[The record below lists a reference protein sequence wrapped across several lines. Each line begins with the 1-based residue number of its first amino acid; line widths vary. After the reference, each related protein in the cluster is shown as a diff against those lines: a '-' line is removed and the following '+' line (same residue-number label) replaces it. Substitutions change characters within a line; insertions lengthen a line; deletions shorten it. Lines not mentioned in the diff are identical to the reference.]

1 MVRRELAGTLRRWL
15 GLQEGEG
22 PRTSRLFSFIFLL
35 TAAAVLAKSAQR
47 EIFLAAY
54 PRSAIPD
61 AFLISAGVLAAASL
75 GITAMTERMSLVR
88 LMRWLLAAGA
98 GLLALTFVTVR
109 AWPAGGPMTAY
120 VTVEVLMSLL
130 LGQAWAVAAEAV
142 DVRSAKRL
150 LPVIGLGAGLSW
162 TVGGFAVSGLAR
174 LLGPASLL
182 LLGAGALI
190 GALGVLQLVAK
201 RDIAVEP
208 RKAPVVGFFT
218 GLAAGLRSIFTEPL
232 TRVLA
237 AIITIELV
245 VEKITDFQLFAL
257 AQQRF
262 AGQPGGVAAFMGLF
276 FGVTGAITLLAPL
289 VSGRLL
295 QAFGS
300 TRALVAGQL
309 WLLLGA
315 VAFVAFPG
323 FAVVVMLTGGDRVI
337 KQALT
342 APARSQIFGAMPAKR
357 RAQAGALLRGVLA
370 AFFGAIAAL
379 VLKALPSSLPV
390 QYLSVGAAV
399 LLVGLVVLTA
409 RTLRKAY
416 LSALQSSVDTSRLD
430 LDGPD
435 SKRPLYR
442 EQLSM
447 LEDEL
452 ASGDEGRAL
461 LAVSVLGTA
470 DPSTTRPLLHRALKH
485 DSAEVRALAAVTLGK
500 AGHPQDVAPLIA
512 TLTAA
517 TGDDERAACL
527 EALAELQAVAAL
539 PAVTALCDASAAEV
553 RALARV
559 CRASLLEV
567 AGTPG
572 ADAELATIEA
582 MLVSGNDDEREAA
595 AWAIGRIP
603 LRTEELQA
611 RFAPLLG
618 DGSIE
623 VRRAAIGASAQFAD
637 EDILKQLVSALEE
650 PAISAAAFDAFTRL
664 KDEGVSS
671 VEKVLTG
678 ASPDLV
684 SRAAAALAQGSGGRA
699 TDVLQRWL
707 DHEAPQ
713 VRYRAT
719 RALVQRRRTSTWR
732 PPGEAVLL
740 RFIEAELA
748 VGYRYHA
755 ALAGLASQ
763 LEAGDAEMRFV
774 AGELQSRAQETERRL
789 LALVG
794 VVADPRIAR
803 LSHHLRDASPQVAA
817 RVLELVEQSLDQRLS
832 ALVMPFLERQ
842 SAEKKAK
849 IGVEQF
855 HVPSTFAA
863 DPLAALLSLNDEHLK
878 LVAYMAFKG
887 RLGDLPS
894 LTNEE
899 DALLRLVERVRF
911 LRSVPVFKELSPEDL
926 MKLAEIATSSHHPGG
941 TVIFREGDP
950 GDVLCMVVSGLVA
963 IRDGQ
968 TVIATQKPHDFFGE
982 LALFDQEPR
991 SADAVAIEDTVLL
1004 EIGGADLDAVMERR
1018 PEIAREI
1025 IRVLARRLRNTT
1037 KTMVGRMVTAAAL
1050 PESKK
1055 GENR

>member
-1 MVRRELAGTLRRWL
+1 MVARDVAAFLRTWL
-15 GLQEGEG
+15 GLQDGEG
-22 PRTSRLFSFIFLL
+22 PRTSRLFTFISLL
-35 TAAAVLAKSAQR
+35 TSAAVLAKSAQR
-47 EIFLAAY
+47 ELFLAAY

-61 AFLISAGVLAAASL
+61 AFLLSAGVLAVASL
-75 GITAMTERMSLVR
+75 AISALTERVSLVR
-88 LMRWLLAAGA
+88 LMRGLLFLGAALLVLTFAAG
-98 GLLALTFVTVR
+98 R
-109 AWPAGGPMTAY
+109 AWPAGGPMLIY
-120 VTVEVLMSLL
+120 VTVEVLFSLL
-130 LGQAWAVAAEAV
+130 LSQAWSVASEAV

-150 LPVIGLGAGLSW
+150 LPVIGLGAGMAW
-162 TVGGFAVSGLAR
+162 TAGGFAVGGLALR
-174 LLGPASLL
+174 LGPSSLL
-182 LLGAGALI
+182 LLGAGCLL
-190 GALGVLQLVAK
+190 GAMATMEWVAR
-201 RDIAVEP
+201 RDIVSER
-208 RKAPVVGFFT
+208 RKAPPEPFFS
-218 GLAAGLRSIFTEPL
+218 GLVSGLRSIFTEPL

-245 VEKITDFQLFAL
+245 VEKLTDFQLFAL
-257 AQQRF
+257 AQQHF

-295 QAFGS
+295 TTFGS
-300 TRALVAGQL
+300 TKALVAGQL
-309 WLLLGA
+309 WLLVGA
-315 VAFVAFPG
+315 AAFLVFPLFG
-323 FAVVVMLTGGDRVI
+323 VMVLLTGGDRVI

-370 AFFGAIAAL
+370 AFFGAVAAV
-379 VLKALPSSLPV
+379 VLKLLPPTMPV
-390 QYLSVGAAV
+390 QYLSLGAVV
-399 LLVGLVVLTA
+399 LLVFLVVLTA
-409 RTLRKAY
+409 RTLRKSY
-416 LSALQSSVDTSRLD
+416 LTALQRSVDTSRVD
-430 LDGPD
+430 LDGLD
-435 SKRPLYR
+435 AKRPLYR

-447 LEDEL
+447 LEDDL

-461 LAVSVLGTA
+461 LAVAVLGTA
-470 DPSTTRPLLHRALKH
+470 APSTTRPLLHRALTH
-485 DSAEVRALAAVTLGK
+485 PSAEVRALAAVTLGK
-500 AGHPQDVAPLIA
+500 AGQAEDATPLIT
-512 TLTAA
+512 TLTEA
-517 TGDDERAACL
+517 TEEDVRAACL
-527 EALAELQAVAAL
+527 EALADLGAAAAI
-539 PAVTALCDASAAEV
+539 PAVTALCDASSPSV

-559 CRASLLEV
+559 CRVRLLEV
-567 AGTPG
+567 AGKPP
-572 ADAELATIEA
+572 AEAELGTIEA
-582 MLVSGNDDEREAA
+582 MLMSGDDDEREAA

-603 LRTEELQA
+603 VHTGDLRE
-611 RFAPLLG
+611 RFAPLLR
-618 DGSIE
+618 DGSLE
-623 VRRAAIGASAQFAD
+623 VRRAAIGASGQFAD
-637 EDILKQLVSALEE
+637 EDILRKLVSALDE
-650 PAISAAAFDAFTRL
+650 PAISNAAFDAFTRL
-664 KDEGVSS
+664 KDDGVSS
-671 VEKVLTG
+671 VEKVLAG
-678 ASPDLV
+678 ANPDLV
-684 SRAAAALAQGSGGRA
+684 SRAAAALAQGSGERA
-699 TDVLQRWL
+699 TDVLQKWL

-719 RALVQRRRTSTWR
+719 RALVQRRRSSTWR

-740 RFIEAELA
+740 RFIHAELA
-748 VGYRYHA
+748 TGYRYHA

-817 RVLELVEQSLDQRLS
+817 RVLELVEQSLDPRLA

-855 HVPSTFAA
+855 KVPASFSS
-863 DPLAALLSLNDEHLK
+863 DPLAALLSLGDEHLK
-878 LVAYMAFKG
+878 LVAYSSFKG
-887 RLGDLPS
+887 ALGHLPS

-899 DALLRLVERVRF
+899 DLLLRLVERVRF

-926 MKLAEIATSSHHPGG
+926 MKLAEIATSSHHPAGA
-941 TVIFREGDP
+941 VIFREGDP
-950 GDVLCMVVSGLVA
+950 GDMLCMVVSGLVA

-968 TVIATQKPHDFFGE
+968 TIIATQKPNDFFGE

-991 SADAVAIEDTVLL
+991 SADAVAIEETVLL

-1037 KTMVGRMVTAAAL
+1037 KSMVGRMIAAASNT
-1050 PESKK
+1050 PS
-1055 GENR
+1055 

>member
-1 MVRRELAGTLRRWL
+1 MVPRDVAGSLGTWL
-15 GLQEGEG
+15 GLQDGEG
-22 PRTSRLFSFIFLL
+22 PRTSRLFTFIFLL
-35 TAAAVLAKSAQR
+35 TSAAVLARSAQR
-47 EIFLAAY
+47 ELFLAAY

-61 AFLISAGVLAAASL
+61 AFLLSAGVLAVASL
-75 GITAMTERMSLVR
+75 GISALTERVSLVR
-88 LMRWLLAAGA
+88 LMRWLLAGGA
-98 GLLALTFVTVR
+98 GLLVLAFVAAR
-109 AWPAGGPMTAY
+109 AWAAGGPMTVY
-120 VTVEVLMSLL
+120 VTVEVLISLL
-130 LGQAWAVAAEAV
+130 LSQAWAVASEAI

-150 LPVIGLGAGLSW
+150 LPVIGLGAGLAW
-162 TVGGFAVSGLAR
+162 TVGGFAVSGLAM
-174 LLGPASLL
+174 LFGPATLL
-182 LLGAGALI
+182 LLGAASLA
-190 GALGVLQLVAK
+190 GALGVLALVAR
-201 RDIAVEP
+201 RDIAAER
-208 RKAPVVGFFT
+208 RKAPPEPFFS
-218 GLAAGLRSIFTEPL
+218 GLVSGLRSIFTEPL

-245 VEKITDFQLFAL
+245 VEKITDFQLFAF
-257 AQQRF
+257 AQQTF

-295 QAFGS
+295 TTFGS
-300 TRALVAGQL
+300 TRALVAGQV

-315 VAFVAFPG
+315 AAFLAFPLFG
-323 FAVVVMLTGGDRVI
+323 VVVVLTGGDRVI

-342 APARSQIFGAMPAKR
+342 APARSQIFGAMPARR

-370 AFFGAIAAL
+370 AFFGAVAAL
-379 VLKALPSSLPV
+379 VLKVLPSTLPV
-390 QYLSVGAAV
+390 QYLSVGVVV
-399 LLVGLVVLTA
+399 LLLFLVVLTT
-409 RTLRKAY
+409 RNLRKAY
-416 LSALQSSVDTSRLD
+416 LSALQRSVDTSRVD
-430 LDGPD
+430 LDGTGA
-435 SKRPLYR
+435 KRPLYR

-447 LEDEL
+447 LEEDL
-452 ASGDEGRAL
+452 ASGDEGKAL

-470 DPSTTRPLLHRALKH
+470 EPSSTRPLLHRALGH
-485 DSAEVRALAAVTLGK
+485 ASAEVRALAAVTLGK
-500 AGHPQDVAPLIA
+500 AGQPEDAAPLIA
-512 TLTAA
+512 TLTGASE
-517 TGDDERAACL
+517 DDERAACL
-527 EALAELQAVAAL
+527 EALSDLGAVAAL
-539 PAVTALCDASAAEV
+539 PAVTALCDASSPDV

-559 CRASLLEV
+559 CRARLLEV
-567 AGTPG
+567 SGTPA

-582 MLVSGNDDEREAA
+582 MLTSRDDDEREAA
-595 AWAIGRIP
+595 AWAVGRIP
-603 LRTEELQA
+603 LHTGDLRE

-618 DGSIE
+618 DGSLE
-623 VRRAAIGASAQFAD
+623 VRRAAIGASAQFVD
-637 EDILKQLVSALEE
+637 EGILRQLVSALEE
-650 PAISAAAFDAFTRL
+650 PSISTAAFDAFTRL
-664 KDEGVSS
+664 KDEGVSG

-684 SRAAAALAQGSGGRA
+684 SRAAAALAQGTGERA
-699 TDVLQRWL
+699 TDVLQKWL

-719 RALVQRRRTSTWR
+719 RALIQRRRTSTWH
-732 PPGEAVLL
+732 PPEDAVLL
-740 RFIEAELA
+740 RFIHAELTT
-748 VGYRYHA
+748 GYRYHA
-755 ALAGLASQ
+755 ALAGLAAQ

-817 RVLELVEQSLDQRLS
+817 RVLELVEQSLDPRLA

-849 IGVEQF
+849 IGVERFQ
-855 HVPSTFAA
+855 VPATFSN
-863 DPLAALLSLNDEHLK
+863 DPLAALLSLGDEHLK
-878 LVAYMAFKG
+878 LVAYSSFKG
-887 RLGDLPS
+887 KLGQLPS

-926 MKLAEIATSSHHPGG
+926 MKLAEIATSSHHPAG

-950 GDVLCMVVSGLVA
+950 GDMLCMVVSGLVA

-968 TVIATQKPHDFFGE
+968 TIIATQKPNDFFGE

-991 SADAVAIEDTVLL
+991 SADAVAIEETVLL

-1037 KTMVGRMVTAAAL
+1037 KTMVGRMITAAA
-1050 PESKK
+1050 ESKK
-1055 GENR
+1055 